1 MIRRHDRPKPQP
13 KPKAKRIV
21 RRAAPTVPGRAPE
34 QKAEQR
40 VGQRQPRPLVNVRAM
55 ARRGRAR
62 VRARWLPIAAA
73 AVLLAVAVGGVWA
86 WQSPLLRVQEVEVVG
101 AVSARE
107 SDIIEQ
113 VALWGER
120 MFTADLNG
128 TAKAIEELPLIASV
142 DIERSWPS
150 TVRITVHEREP
161 WGSWEQ
167 AGLRYTID
175 REGFVLGHRAPPADS
190 TTIVSNESF
199 SLRPGD
205 RVDYHAVDAA
215 AEITSH
221 IQEAL
226 GTTRGRADVFAG
238 RGHPRSHGGRPDGA
252 ARGLERHRLQARR
265 LGARGAGSHRAR
277 HHLLNHRPA
286 VRGQARAAVK
296 DVNEGNHEAK

>member
-1 MIRRHDRPKPQP
+1 MIRRHDRPKPPP

-34 QKAEQR
+34 QKAERR

-62 VRARWLPIAAA
+62 VRARCLPIAAA

-226 GTTRGRADVFAG
+226 GTSAVELTYSPDEGIRVRTADGQTALLGDSSGIAYKLAVWVRVAQEATAQDITYSTIDLRFG
-238 RGHPRSHGGRPDGA
+238 DRPVL
-252 ARGLERHRLQARR
+252 R
-265 LGARGAGSHRAR
+265 
-277 HHLLNHRPA
+277 
-286 VRGQARAAVK
+286 
-296 DVNEGNHEAK
+296 

>member
-55 ARRGRAR
+55 ACRGRAR

-226 GTTRGRADVFAG
+226 GTSAVELTYSPDEGIRVRTADGQTALLGDSSGIAYKLAVWARVAQEATAQDITYSTIDLRFG
-238 RGHPRSHGGRPDGA
+238 DRPVL
-252 ARGLERHRLQARR
+252 R
-265 LGARGAGSHRAR
+265 
-277 HHLLNHRPA
+277 
-286 VRGQARAAVK
+286 
-296 DVNEGNHEAK
+296 

>member
-34 QKAEQR
+34 RKAERR

-120 MFTADLNG
+120 MFTADLRG

-150 TVRITVHEREP
+150 TVRITLHEREP

-226 GTTRGRADVFAG
+226 GTRAVELTYSPDEGIRVRTADGQTALLGDSSGIAYKLAVWARVAQEATAQDITYSTIDLRFG
-238 RGHPRSHGGRPDGA
+238 DRPVL
-252 ARGLERHRLQARR
+252 R
-265 LGARGAGSHRAR
+265 
-277 HHLLNHRPA
+277 
-286 VRGQARAAVK
+286 
-296 DVNEGNHEAK
+296 

>member
-34 QKAEQR
+34 QKAERR

-62 VRARWLPIAAA
+62 VRVRWLPVAAA

-128 TAKAIEELPLIASV
+128 TAKAIGELPLIASV

-226 GTTRGRADVFAG
+226 GTSAVELTYSPDEGIRVRTADGQTALLGDSSGIAYKLAVWARVAQEATAQDITYSTIDLRFG
-238 RGHPRSHGGRPDGA
+238 DRPVL
-252 ARGLERHRLQARR
+252 R
-265 LGARGAGSHRAR
+265 
-277 HHLLNHRPA
+277 
-286 VRGQARAAVK
+286 
-296 DVNEGNHEAK
+296 

>member
-1 MIRRHDRPKPQP
+1 
-13 KPKAKRIV
+13 
-21 RRAAPTVPGRAPE
+21 
-34 QKAEQR
+34 
-40 VGQRQPRPLVNVRAM
+40 
-55 ARRGRAR
+55 
-62 VRARWLPIAAA
+62 
-73 AVLLAVAVGGVWA
+73 
-86 WQSPLLRVQEVEVVG
+86 
-101 AVSARE
+101 
-107 SDIIEQ
+107 
-113 VALWGER
+113 
-120 MFTADLNG
+120 MFTTDLNG

-226 GTTRGRADVFAG
+226 GTRAVELTYSPDEGIRVRTADGQTALLGDSSGIAYKLAVWARVAQEATAQDITYSTIDLRFG
-238 RGHPRSHGGRPDGA
+238 DRPVL
-252 ARGLERHRLQARR
+252 R
-265 LGARGAGSHRAR
+265 
-277 HHLLNHRPA
+277 
-286 VRGQARAAVK
+286 
-296 DVNEGNHEAK
+296 

>member
-40 VGQRQPRPLVNVRAM
+40 VGQRQPRPLVNVRAI

-62 VRARWLPIAAA
+62 VRARWLPVAAA

-120 MFTADLNG
+120 MFIADLNG

-226 GTTRGRADVFAG
+226 GTSAVELTYSPDEGIRVRTADGQTALLGDSSGIAYKLAVWARVAQEATAQDITYSTIDLRFG
-238 RGHPRSHGGRPDGA
+238 DRPVL
-252 ARGLERHRLQARR
+252 R
-265 LGARGAGSHRAR
+265 
-277 HHLLNHRPA
+277 
-286 VRGQARAAVK
+286 
-296 DVNEGNHEAK
+296 

>member
-34 QKAEQR
+34 QKAKQR

-226 GTTRGRADVFAG
+226 GTSAVELTYSPDEGIRVRTADGQTALLGDSSGIAYKLAVWARVAQEATAQDITYSTIDLRFG
-238 RGHPRSHGGRPDGA
+238 DRPVL
-252 ARGLERHRLQARR
+252 R
-265 LGARGAGSHRAR
+265 
-277 HHLLNHRPA
+277 
-286 VRGQARAAVK
+286 
-296 DVNEGNHEAK
+296 

>member
-120 MFTADLNG
+120 MFTANLNG

-142 DIERSWPS
+142 DIERRWPS

-199 SLRPGD
+199 SLLPGD

-226 GTTRGRADVFAG
+226 GTSAVELTYSPDEGIRVRTADGQTALLGDSSGIAYKLAVWARVAQEATAQDITYSTIDLRFG
-238 RGHPRSHGGRPDGA
+238 DRPVL
-252 ARGLERHRLQARR
+252 R
-265 LGARGAGSHRAR
+265 
-277 HHLLNHRPA
+277 
-286 VRGQARAAVK
+286 
-296 DVNEGNHEAK
+296 

>member
-34 QKAEQR
+34 QKAKQR

-142 DIERSWPS
+142 DIERRWPS

-199 SLRPGD
+199 SLLPGD

-215 AEITSH
+215 EEITSH

-226 GTTRGRADVFAG
+226 GTSAVELTYSPDEGIRVRTADGQTALLGDSSGIAYKLAVWARVAQEATAQDITYSTIDLRFG
-238 RGHPRSHGGRPDGA
+238 DRPVL
-252 ARGLERHRLQARR
+252 R
-265 LGARGAGSHRAR
+265 
-277 HHLLNHRPA
+277 
-286 VRGQARAAVK
+286 
-296 DVNEGNHEAK
+296 

>member
-1 MIRRHDRPKPQP
+1 M
-13 KPKAKRIV
+13 

-34 QKAEQR
+34 QKAERR

-62 VRARWLPIAAA
+62 VRVRWLPVAAA

-128 TAKAIEELPLIASV
+128 TAKAIGELPLIASV

-226 GTTRGRADVFAG
+226 GTSAVELTYSPDEGIRVRTADGQTALLGDSSGIAYKLAVWARVAQEATAQDITYSTIDLRFG
-238 RGHPRSHGGRPDGA
+238 DRPVL
-252 ARGLERHRLQARR
+252 R
-265 LGARGAGSHRAR
+265 
-277 HHLLNHRPA
+277 
-286 VRGQARAAVK
+286 
-296 DVNEGNHEAK
+296 

>member
-1 MIRRHDRPKPQP
+1 MIRRHDRPKPPP

-34 QKAEQR
+34 QKAERR

-62 VRARWLPIAAA
+62 VRVRWLPVAAA

-226 GTTRGRADVFAG
+226 GTSAVELTYSPDEGIHVRTADGQTALLGDSSGIAYKLAVWARVAQEATAQDITYSTIDLRFG
-238 RGHPRSHGGRPDGA
+238 DRPVL
-252 ARGLERHRLQARR
+252 R
-265 LGARGAGSHRAR
+265 
-277 HHLLNHRPA
+277 
-286 VRGQARAAVK
+286 
-296 DVNEGNHEAK
+296 

>member
-34 QKAEQR
+34 QKAERR

-62 VRARWLPIAAA
+62 VRVRWLPVAAA
-73 AVLLAVAVGGVWA
+73 AVLLAVAGGGVWA

-128 TAKAIEELPLIASV
+128 TAKAIEEMPLIASV
-142 DIERSWPS
+142 DIERRWPS

-175 REGFVLGHRAPPADS
+175 RKGFVLGHRAPPADS

-226 GTTRGRADVFAG
+226 GTSAVELTYSPDEGIRVRTADGQTALLGDSSGIAYKLAVWARVAQEATAQDITYSTIDLRFG
-238 RGHPRSHGGRPDGA
+238 DRPVL
-252 ARGLERHRLQARR
+252 R
-265 LGARGAGSHRAR
+265 
-277 HHLLNHRPA
+277 
-286 VRGQARAAVK
+286 
-296 DVNEGNHEAK
+296 

>member
-1 MIRRHDRPKPQP
+1 MIRRHDRTKPQP

-34 QKAEQR
+34 QKAKQR

-205 RVDYHAVDAA
+205 HVDYHAVDAA

-226 GTTRGRADVFAG
+226 GTSAVELTYSPDEGIRVRTADGQTALLGDSSGIAYKLAVWARVAQEATAQDITYSTIDLRFG
-238 RGHPRSHGGRPDGA
+238 DRPVL
-252 ARGLERHRLQARR
+252 R
-265 LGARGAGSHRAR
+265 
-277 HHLLNHRPA
+277 
-286 VRGQARAAVK
+286 
-296 DVNEGNHEAK
+296 

>member
-40 VGQRQPRPLVNVRAM
+40 VGQRQPQPLVNVRAM

-73 AVLLAVAVGGVWA
+73 AVLLAVAGGGVWA

-128 TAKAIEELPLIASV
+128 TAKAIEELPLIASA

-226 GTTRGRADVFAG
+226 GTSAVELTYSPDEGIRVRTADGQTALLGDSSGIAYKLAVWARVAQEATAQDITYSTIDLRFG
-238 RGHPRSHGGRPDGA
+238 DRPVL
-252 ARGLERHRLQARR
+252 R
-265 LGARGAGSHRAR
+265 
-277 HHLLNHRPA
+277 
-286 VRGQARAAVK
+286 
-296 DVNEGNHEAK
+296 